1 MRDEKVAIEKQLYD
15 TEFAI
20 GAKSTEL
27 TQVKEANMKERK
39 LAEQQIRDLEDKVQ
53 WFREN
58 QRILSE
64 QQHELSDKN
73 QELG

>member
-27 TQVKEANMKERK
+27 AQVKEANMKERK